1 MGQQLIDFSFVCLV
15 QCEFGIEIDVQ
26 TNPNNR
32 YIVAL
37 VDFFN
42 VDLRVN
48 VFAKAG
54 VLFPGLA
61 DFLLGFFM
69 RTYRLA
75 ARLQLIQPISVD
87 WIIRDIEKRLKNRLE
102 RNDADVNDC
111 DLVQNLIDAR
121 TEVRRRAD

>member
-1 MGQQLIDFSFVCLV
+1 M
-15 QCEFGIEIDVQ
+15 
-26 TNPNNR
+26 
-32 YIVAL
+32 
-37 VDFFN
+37 
-42 VDLRVN
+42 DLRVN

-87 WIIRDIEKRLKNRLE
+87 WVIKDIEKRLKHRLE
-102 RNDADVNDC
+102 RDNADANDC

-121 TEVRRRAD
+121 TEVRRRNDKDDSCISLSGCNKSDGQTDHEGSSR